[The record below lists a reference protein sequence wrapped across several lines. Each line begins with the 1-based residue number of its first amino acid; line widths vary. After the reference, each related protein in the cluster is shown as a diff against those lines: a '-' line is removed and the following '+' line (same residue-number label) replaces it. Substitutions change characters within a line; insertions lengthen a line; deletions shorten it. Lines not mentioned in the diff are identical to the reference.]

1 MLKKSVSLCLSFV
14 LLLGVLFCLPVSASA
29 ASSKITYLKTLY
41 SYNVPD
47 QTIVNEVYPGGP
59 YYYKGDYY
67 SNLKS
72 SNKNVKLSICSLKN
86 GNGQGIRLTST
97 NFTGTANISFKY
109 HETTYSFKYIVKPY
123 YNPAK
128 HFKIGQTEHAQKY
141 NNKSTLISR
150 VIKVN
155 KPLKIEAKSGWI
167 ISSVKTVTTGGPNS
181 RNNGIRTYKPNSS
194 TFSGK
199 ITLYTAAHTVN
210 SYNNYIEVTYKQKST
225 GRTTTQIFRMI

>member
-128 HFKIGQTEHAQKY
+128 HFKIGKTEHAQKY
-141 NNKSTLISR
+141 NNKSTLTSE
-150 VIKVN
+150 VTKTN

-167 ISSVKTVTTGGPNS
+167 ISSVTIVTTGGPGRIN
-181 RNNGIRTYKPNSS
+181 RTRTYKPNSP
-194 TFSGK
+194 TFSEN
-199 ITLYTAAHTVN
+199 IYLYVVAHTAP
-210 SYNNYIEVTYKQKST
+210 NNYIQVTYKQKST
-225 GRTTTQIFRMI
+225 GRTITQIFKMR